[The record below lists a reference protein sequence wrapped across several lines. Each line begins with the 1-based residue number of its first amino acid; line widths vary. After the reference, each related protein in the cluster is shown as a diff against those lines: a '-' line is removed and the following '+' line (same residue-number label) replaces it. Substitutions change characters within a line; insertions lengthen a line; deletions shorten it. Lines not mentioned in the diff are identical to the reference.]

1 MALIA
6 EELVQ
11 EWLNRQGYF
20 TIRGARL
27 GNHELDLLAVR
38 VKADGSLDCRHIE
51 VNAAVRPIG
60 YLGPEKSAR
69 VQSETDQ
76 KEHARHWVQTKFHAK
91 GKLELRDKLA
101 PGQQWS
107 LEVVLHKLKGP
118 DQLTAIQ
125 AEGIKTLR
133 LSDII
138 GDLNKPTKE
147 FPTVLVAAGGQSLF
161 ELMVSGESTST
172 P

>member
-27 GNHELDLLAVR
+27 GNHELDLLAVKIK
-38 VKADGSLDCRHIE
+38 VDGTFDCRHIE

-60 YLGPEKSAR
+60 YLGPEKSAKL
-69 VQSETDQ
+69 QSVEQ
-76 KEHARHWVQTKFHAK
+76 QHEHARRWVQTKFHAN
-91 GKLELRDKLA
+91 GKPELRERLA
-101 PGQQWS
+101 TGQQWS

-118 DQLTAIQ
+118 DQLTAIR
-125 AEGIKTLR
+125 AAGIKTLR

-138 GDLNKPTKE
+138 GDLNKPIKE

-161 ELMVSGESTST
+161 DLLAAGESTSI